1 MGAIFR
7 VPFVQS
13 DDLIYTIDA
22 LKRKGVLIYGAH
34 LDGEELYDTEFPDK
48 IAFLI
53 GNEGN
58 GLSKAVSDT
67 ADRLLMEGKVESLNA
82 AISATLLS
90 YEAMRQRRSAR
101 QN

>member
-1 MGAIFR
+1 
-7 VPFVQS
+7 
-13 DDLIYTIDA
+13 
-22 LKRKGVLIYGAH
+22 VLIYGAH

-67 ADRLLMEGKVESLNA
+67 ADRLLRIPMEGKVESLNA